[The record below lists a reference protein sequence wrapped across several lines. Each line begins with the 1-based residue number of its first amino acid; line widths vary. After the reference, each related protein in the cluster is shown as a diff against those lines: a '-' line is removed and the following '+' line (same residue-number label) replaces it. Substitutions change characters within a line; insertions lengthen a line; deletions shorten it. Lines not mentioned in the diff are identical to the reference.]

1 MQNDKFAR
9 RDWCE
14 VAGFKTRADHD
25 DADPIQTD
33 NVASHHFPA
42 RRVTMAGTASPMS
55 GSFVERHG
63 LWDAEAIAAAEQVR
77 AVVRE
82 QGLESIRFAFADQHG
97 ILRGKTVAAA
107 ALDEFLFGG
116 CGMSAT
122 LLMKDTSCRTVFP
135 VWSEVGAGLPGFNG
149 AGDMMMVADPAT
161 FRVLPWARKTGWLL
175 CDLYFVDGGAIPYSP
190 RQIARQAA
198 QRLAAAG
205 YDHVA
210 GLEIE
215 FHVFRLVDAATAL
228 ADVGQPGNPP
238 QVSHA
243 SRGYQYLA
251 EEQYDRLE
259 PVMSVVHDA
268 CLALGLP
275 LRTMEAEFGPSQV
288 ELTFDPQPALQLAD
302 NTVLLRS
309 AIRQVCRRHGYHA
322 TFMTRPALP
331 NVASSG
337 WHLHQSLRARDGGA
351 NLFVPDAGGQPLSQ
365 VGSAFAAGLLEHAV
379 AACLLTTPTINGYK
393 RYRPFSLAPDRVL
406 WGRDNRAAMLRVI
419 SSPGSAASRIENRVG
434 EPAANPYLYV
444 ASQMLC
450 GLDGIARGLV
460 PPPPCEAPYAS
471 DAVRLPASM
480 AAALGAFEASGFLRD
495 ALGADVANWFAAI
508 KRAELER
515 FLSEVTDWEQREYF
529 DLF

>member
-1 MQNDKFAR
+1 M
-9 RDWCE
+9 
-14 VAGFKTRADHD
+14 
-25 DADPIQTD
+25 
-33 NVASHHFPA
+33 AS
-42 RRVTMAGTASPMS
+42 SLS
-55 GSFVERHG
+55 GSFVGRHG
-63 LWDAEAIAAAEQVR
+63 LWGPDAIASAEQVR

-82 QGLESIRFAFADQHG
+82 QGLECIRFAFADQHG

-107 ALDEFLFGG
+107 ALDEFLYGG

-135 VWSEVGAGLPGFNG
+135 VWSEAGAGLPGFRG
-149 AGDMMMVADPAT
+149 ACDMIMVADPAT
-161 FRVLPWARKTGWLL
+161 FRILPWARKTGWLL
-175 CDLYFVDGGAIPYSP
+175 CDLHFLDGGIIPYSP

-198 QRLAAAG
+198 EAMTAAG
-205 YDHVA
+205 YDHIA

-215 FHVFRLVDAATAL
+215 FHVFRLVDAATGL

-238 QVSHA
+238 DVSHS

-268 CLALGLP
+268 CVALGLP
-275 LRTMEAEFGPSQV
+275 LRTLEAEFGPSQV
-288 ELTFDPQPALQLAD
+288 ELTFAPQPALQLAD

-337 WHLHQSLRARDGGA
+337 WHLHQSLCARDSGA
-351 NLFVPDAGGQPLSQ
+351 NLFVPQSEGEPLSPI
-365 VGSAFAAGLLEHAV
+365 GSAFAAGLLEHAV

-450 GLDGIARGLV
+450 GLDGIERGLL

-471 DAVRLPASM
+471 DATRLPASM

-495 ALGADVANWFAAI
+495 ALGPDVADWFAAI

-515 FLSEVTDWEQREYF
+515 FLGEVTDWEQREYF